1 MDKSTEKG
9 DTFINCV
16 AVRFDVKDG
25 IMEEKAIYLDTTNM
39 QISAKSEVNFVEEQI
54 DIKMVPKAKN
64 PEFFNMAIPIKL
76 VGSFADLGIKIG
88 VFRMAGQVVSF
99 VTSPIHVPIRRV
111 LTENEPADGVD
122 ACNPARTRKAG
133 EQATVQE

>member
-39 QISAKSEVNFVEEQI
+39 QISAKSEVNFVEQQI
-54 DIKMVPKAKN
+54 DIKMAPRAKN
-64 PEFFNMAIPIKL
+64 PEFFNMAIPNQAKRVFCRL
-76 VGSFADLGIKIG
+76 WHQNRCFPYGWSGRLLGYQSHSCSNTQG
-88 VFRMAGQVVSF
+88 PYR
-99 VTSPIHVPIRRV
+99 
-111 LTENEPADGVD
+111 E
-122 ACNPARTRKAG
+122 
-133 EQATVQE
+133 